1 LEFEMS
7 GHLSRDQISKL
18 LSGQATAE
26 ERSHS
31 QVCDLC
37 RQQVTQLA
45 ETLSTLRESV
55 RQWASESK
63 GPAVPMD
70 FLRSRP
76 GVPRLRQFSWIAAAA
91 VLTMTVLV
99 PLYWNVPV
107 SPRKTSD
114 AEDAILLEQINAQL
128 SRDVPAPMESF
139 MNMVVNPQDDKD
151 GGRQ

>member
-1 LEFEMS
+1 MS
-7 GHLSRDQISKL
+7 GHLSKDQISKL

-26 ERSHS
+26 ECGHS
-31 QVCDLC
+31 QACDLC

-45 ETLSTLRESV
+45 ETLSILRESV
-55 RQWASESK
+55 RHWASESQ
-63 GPAVPMD
+63 GAAVPAD

-76 GVPRLRQFSWIAAAA
+76 DASRFRLQFRRIAAAA
-91 VLTMTVLV
+91 VLAMIVLI

-114 AEDAILLEQINAQL
+114 VEDVILLEQINAQL

-139 MNMVVNPQDDKD
+139 MKMVVNPQDDKD
-151 GGRQ
+151 GGR

>member
-1 LEFEMS
+1 MS
-7 GHLSRDQISKL
+7 GHLSKDQISKL

-26 ERSHS
+26 ERGHS
-31 QVCDLC
+31 QVCDRC

-45 ETLSTLRESV
+45 ETLSILRESV
-55 RQWASESK
+55 RHWASESK
-63 GPAVPMD
+63 GAAVPAD

-76 GVPRLRQFSWIAAAA
+76 GAPRFRQARRIAAAA
-91 VLTMTVLV
+91 VLAMIVLS
-99 PLYWNVPV
+99 PLYWKVPV

-151 GGRQ
+151 GGR

>member
-1 LEFEMS
+1 MN
-7 GHLSRDQISKL
+7 GHLSEDQISKL

-26 ERSHS
+26 ECGHS
-31 QVCDLC
+31 QVCDRC

-45 ETLSTLRESV
+45 ETLSILGESV
-55 RQWASESK
+55 RHWASESK
-63 GPAVPMD
+63 GAAVPAD

-76 GVPRLRQFSWIAAAA
+76 GAPRFRYFRRIAAVA
-91 VLTMTVLV
+91 VLAIIVLI

-151 GGRQ
+151 GGR

>member
-7 GHLSRDQISKL
+7 GHLSKDQISKL

-26 ERSHS
+26 ECVHS
-31 QVCDLC
+31 RVCDRC

-45 ETLSTLRESV
+45 ETLSILRESV
-55 RQWASESK
+55 RHWASESK
-63 GPAVPMD
+63 GAAVPAD

-76 GVPRLRQFSWIAAAA
+76 GALRLPQFRRIAAAA
-91 VLTMTVLV
+91 VLAIIVLI

-107 SPRKTSD
+107 RPRKTSD

-151 GGRQ
+151 GDR

>member
-1 LEFEMS
+1 MS
-7 GHLSRDQISKL
+7 GHLSEDQISKL

-26 ERSHS
+26 ECGHS
-31 QVCDLC
+31 QVCDRC

-45 ETLSTLRESV
+45 ETLSILRESV
-55 RQWASESK
+55 RHWASESK
-63 GPAVPMD
+63 GAVVPVD

-76 GVPRLRQFSWIAAAA
+76 GAPTFRQFRRIAAAA
-91 VLTMTVLV
+91 VLAIIVLI

-151 GGRQ
+151 GGR